1 MYSSCPSDDLD
12 VSEQLFDSI
21 INIPSSS
28 QLVDLSNMKRKICV
42 VTGSR
47 AEYGLLYWLLKD
59 LAEAENCDLKLVVT
73 GMHLAPE
80 FGNTVNDIEEDGFFI
95 TRKVEM
101 LLSSDSRVG
110 TAKSTA
116 LGTIGFAETFNRMNA
131 DLIVIL
137 GDRFEI
143 FVLRKLR
150 CFLES
155 R

>member
-1 MYSSCPSDDLD
+1 
-12 VSEQLFDSI
+12 
-21 INIPSSS
+21 
-28 QLVDLSNMKRKICV
+28 MKRKICV

-80 FGNTVNDIEEDGFFI
+80 FGNTVNDIEEEGFI
-95 TRKVEM
+95 SEKVEM

-116 LGTIGFAETFNRMNA
+116 LERSDLPKHSIG
-131 DLIVIL
+131 
-137 GDRFEI
+137 
-143 FVLRKLR
+143 
-150 CFLES
+150 
-155 R
+155 